1 MPAGGPFPSSLV
13 RALTGTAPLPLDR
26 TSSPADLAAPVFL
39 YTTFYR
45 DEDPARAAELDAAL
59 RLNAS
64 LPWIGRIVV
73 VTEEE
78 HPSAQLPQHVEL
90 VRTMRRWT
98 FREMFDL
105 AARTLQNA
113 LKEKPAEAGA
123 WVGDAPPPGGDFL
136 MGRFFCDGVLARQMW
151 NAGWLLKN
159 PCKEARIYH
168 LHRSNGR
175 RAPPGAWIGGSRIG
189 VSHSDLDT
197 PFTNGDLYDDGWN
210 P

>member
-1 MPAGGPFPSSLV
+1 
-13 RALTGTAPLPLDR
+13 
-26 TSSPADLAAPVFL
+26 
-39 YTTFYR
+39 
-45 DEDPARAAELDAAL
+45 
-59 RLNAS
+59 
-64 LPWIGRIVV
+64 
-73 VTEEE
+73 
-78 HPSAQLPQHVEL
+78 
-90 VRTMRRWT
+90 
-98 FREMFDL
+98 
-105 AARTLQNA
+105 
-113 LKEKPAEAGA
+113 
-123 WVGDAPPPGGDFL
+123 

-168 LHRSNGR
+168 LHRSNVR